1 MKTLLILFGK
11 LMVKILKLLGKNAG
25 NLPGCVLW
33 TLTKHRCVSLF
44 TVDCPIIA
52 VTGTNGKTSVTNYVA
67 QLFEKTGANIITNH
81 SGNNLDT
88 GICSLLLQNCNWR
101 GNVKADYLILETCS
115 GCLFSTASGNI
126 SRSELLPGSA
136 RPKRR
141 SRNPHSES
149 KRFLQDLYRH
159 ADSQRR

>member
-88 GICSLLLQNCNWR
+88 GICSLLLQNCDWR
-101 GNVKADYLILETCS
+101 GNVKADYLILETD
-115 GCLFSTASGNI
+115 AS
-126 SRSELLPGSA
+126 
-136 RPKRR
+136 
-141 SRNPHSES
+141 HVTVV
-149 KRFLQDLYRH
+149 
-159 ADSQRR
+159 

>member
-52 VTGTNGKTSVTNYVA
+52 VTGTNGKTSV
-67 QLFEKTGANIITNH
+67 AN
-81 SGNNLDT
+81 
-88 GICSLLLQNCNWR
+88 
-101 GNVKADYLILETCS
+101 
-115 GCLFSTASGNI
+115 
-126 SRSELLPGSA
+126 
-136 RPKRR
+136 
-141 SRNPHSES
+141 
-149 KRFLQDLYRH
+149 
-159 ADSQRR
+159 

>member
-44 TVDCPIIA
+44 TVNCPIIA

-67 QLFEKTGANIITNH
+67 QLFEKTGATIITNH
-81 SGNNLDT
+81 SGNN
-88 GICSLLLQNCNWR
+88 
-101 GNVKADYLILETCS
+101 
-115 GCLFSTASGNI
+115 
-126 SRSELLPGSA
+126 
-136 RPKRR
+136 
-141 SRNPHSES
+141 
-149 KRFLQDLYRH
+149 
-159 ADSQRR
+159 

>member
-52 VTGTNGKTSVTNYVA
+52 VTGTNGKTSVHN
-67 QLFEKTGANIITNH
+67 
-81 SGNNLDT
+81 
-88 GICSLLLQNCNWR
+88 SLKKQ
-101 GNVKADYLILETCS
+101 GQISSPTTAET
-115 GCLFSTASGNI
+115 I
-126 SRSELLPGSA
+126 
-136 RPKRR
+136 
-141 SRNPHSES
+141 
-149 KRFLQDLYRH
+149 
-159 ADSQRR
+159 

>member
-67 QLFEKTGANIITNH
+67 QLFEKQGQLSSPTTA
-81 SGNNLDT
+81 
-88 GICSLLLQNCNWR
+88 
-101 GNVKADYLILETCS
+101 ET
-115 GCLFSTASGNI
+115 I
-126 SRSELLPGSA
+126 
-136 RPKRR
+136 
-141 SRNPHSES
+141 
-149 KRFLQDLYRH
+149 
-159 ADSQRR
+159 

>member
-44 TVDCPIIA
+44 TVNCPIIA

-67 QLFEKTGANIITNH
+67 QLFEKTGANIITN
-81 SGNNLDT
+81 
-88 GICSLLLQNCNWR
+88 
-101 GNVKADYLILETCS
+101 
-115 GCLFSTASGNI
+115 
-126 SRSELLPGSA
+126 RS
-136 RPKRR
+136 
-141 SRNPHSES
+141 
-149 KRFLQDLYRH
+149 
-159 ADSQRR
+159 

>member
-67 QLFEKTGANIITNH
+67 QLFEKTGATS
-81 SGNNLDT
+81 SGISST
-88 GICSLLLQNCNWR
+88 
-101 GNVKADYLILETCS
+101 ET
-115 GCLFSTASGNI
+115 A
-126 SRSELLPGSA
+126 
-136 RPKRR
+136 K
-141 SRNPHSES
+141 S
-149 KRFLQDLYRH
+149 KPSFEK
-159 ADSQRR
+159 